1 MKNIESFSN
10 FINAI
15 NEGDGFGTAPYLMI
29 KVSDVYHY
37 FFTMEDFSGKEE
49 VGFHL
54 IIGKYSDH
62 ESIDGAKNSYCVL
75 SLNEISTE
83 LIEDIA
89 VEKEEIPAPNNE
101 KFDIDDSEMPR
112 LMKLIFGC
120 LDSYMEANPK
130 ITRIYDEIQDSLD
143 YGGSKNYIDYM
154 KELASSNLGS
164 NWSAQDG
171 SSKNTI
177 ILSR

>member
-29 KVSDVYHY
+29 KISDVYHY

-49 VGFHL
+49 MGFHL
-54 IIGKYSDH
+54 VVGKYSDH
-62 ESIDGAKNSYCVL
+62 ESIDGAKNSYCVI

-89 VEKEEIPAPNNE
+89 VDKEDIPAPNKE
-101 KFDIDDSEMPR
+101 KFEVDDKEMPR

-120 LDSYMEANPK
+120 LDSYLESSPK
-130 ITRIYDEIQDSLD
+130 ITRIYDELQDNLI
-143 YGGSKNYIDYM
+143 YKGSKNYVDYI
-154 KELASSNLGS
+154 KELALTNLGS
-164 NWSAQDG
+164 NWSAQEG
-171 SSKNTI
+171 SSKNTV

>member
-10 FINAI
+10 FVGAI
-15 NEGDGFGTAPYLMI
+15 NEGDGFGTAPYLMV

-37 FFTMEDFSGKEE
+37 FFTMENFSGKEE
-49 VGFHL
+49 MGFHL

-62 ESIDGAKNSYCVL
+62 ESIDGAKNSYCVI

-89 VEKEEIPAPNNE
+89 VDKEEIPPSNNE
-101 KFDIDDSEMPR
+101 KFTISDREMPR

-120 LDSYMEANPK
+120 LYSYLELSPK
-130 ITRIYDEIQDSLD
+130 ITRIYDEIQDSLS
-143 YGGSKNYIDYM
+143 YNGSKNYIDYM
-154 KELASSNLGS
+154 KELAEETLGS
-164 NWSAQDG
+164 NWSAQEG
-171 SSKNTI
+171 ASKNSI